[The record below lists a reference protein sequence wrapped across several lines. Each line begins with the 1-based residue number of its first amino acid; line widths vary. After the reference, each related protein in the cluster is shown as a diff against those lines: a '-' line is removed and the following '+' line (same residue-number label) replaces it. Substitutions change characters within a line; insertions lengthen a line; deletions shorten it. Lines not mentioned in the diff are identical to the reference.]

1 MDKAAG
7 RVLLPPSVEPKK
19 YVIDLVP
26 NLEVG
31 HELRVASRRV
41 ASRRVARRGEARRG
55 GAQRG
60 GARRPF
66 ARVANH
72 GRGHDAV

>member
-26 NLEVG
+26 NLEVWWVG
-31 HELRVASRRV
+31 GGYVGGLSPSYAS
-41 ASRRVARRGEARRG
+41 
-55 GAQRG
+55 
-60 GARRPF
+60 
-66 ARVANH
+66 
-72 GRGHDAV
+72 